1 MKYKLSYV
9 EFDKMFKG
17 LTHNSPHLTAPVRIE
32 EMSISGDL
40 IVANDSAKH
49 QKRQLSEEEEA
60 ASPGHRLQQ
69 YYTARVTLN
78 GSLTVNN
85 LQRDTNA
92 TRLQLGDQSLRHED
106 LHSDYLLLHA
116 AQVSS
121 GE

>member
-1 MKYKLSYV
+1 
-9 EFDKMFKG
+9 
-17 LTHNSPHLTAPVRIE
+17 
-32 EMSISGDL
+32 MSISGDL
-40 IVANDSAKH
+40 IVANESAKR
-49 QKRQLSEEEEA
+49 QMRQLSDEEEA

-85 LQRDTNA
+85 LERDTNA

-106 LHSDYLLLHA
+106 LHSDYLLLHE

-121 GE
+121 GKHQWSNLN

>member
-1 MKYKLSYV
+1 
-9 EFDKMFKG
+9 MFKG
-17 LTHNSPHLTAPVRIE
+17 LTHNSPHLTAPVRID

-40 IVANDSAKH
+40 IVANDSAKQ
-49 QKRQLSEEEEA
+49 QKRQLSEEEA
-60 ASPGHRLQQ
+60 ASPGQRLQQ